1 MGFPIK
7 KRKKNDLPRAQQSS
21 PEEYIPQGPDLP
33 ESDNR
38 PTQQIQQTT
47 NYLSRMIEQ
56 KKAKLSNERAQID
69 EMRRKMEEEVKEVEA
84 LQFIMSGDP
93 SLSIADLLE
102 IIDDYR
108 KNDADKSA
116 TEVLDD
122 MEKSLI
128 KSTINGM

>member
-1 MGFPIK
+1 MNDK
-7 KRKKNDLPRAQQSS
+7 KSDKFKIRFDEESS
-21 PEEYIPQGPDLP
+21 E
-33 ESDNR
+33 
-38 PTQQIQQTT
+38 PT
-47 NYLSRMIEQ
+47 L
-56 KKAKLSNERAQID
+56 
-69 EMRRKMEEEVKEVEA
+69 EEEVKEVEA